1 MDTAT
6 TGLSA
11 FLVAYFV
18 GSIPFGYLTARVVS
32 GTDIRELGSGNIG
45 ATNVARILGARWG
58 VAVLVLDAFKGGL
71 PVWGVPVLLGLD
83 SGGATANWRVLCG
96 LSAVL
101 GHVFPIW
108 LKFRGGKGVATA
120 LGVVLV
126 LSWQAT
132 TVAAVM
138 FLVVV
143 LSTRL
148 VALGSI
154 LAALTFSVAQLGL
167 LMFGSTSSNW
177 STDWGLGVFSVLV
190 PLLIMVR
197 HRSNVVRMWR
207 GTEPR
212 FRAGDGSDVADPS
225 AGAASRPEVE

>member
-1 MDTAT
+1 
-6 TGLSA
+6 
-11 FLVAYFV
+11 
-18 GSIPFGYLTARVVS
+18 LTARLVS
-32 GTDIRELGSGNIG
+32 GEDIRELGSGNIG
-45 ATNVARILGARWG
+45 ATNVARMLGARWG
-58 VAVLVLDAFKGGL
+58 LIVLVLDACKGGL
-71 PVWGVPVLLGLD
+71 PVWGVPLLMGLD
-83 SGGATANWRVLCG
+83 ASDATSNWRVLSG
-96 LSAVL
+96 LSAVV
-101 GHVFPIW
+101 GHMFPLW

-132 TVAAVM
+132 TVAAVV

-154 LAALTFSVAQLGL
+154 LAAITFSVTQLCL
-167 LMFGSTSSNW
+167 LMFGSASNW

-190 PLLIMVR
+190 PLLIMIR

-212 FRAGDGSDVADPS
+212 FRAGAGSDVADPS
-225 AGAASRPEVE
+225 AVAASRGEVE